1 MQHATFNHNRPQY
14 NPPRHNT
21 ALHPSIHPLH
31 YITLLLR
38 TPKLLSQVPVLAVS
52 RTVYGHGLSPFGF
65 LSVPFLQDGLCKAH
79 DDDDDDDDDDLD
91 IKW

>member
-1 MQHATFNHNRPQY
+1 MYHATTIVHKVI
-14 NPPRHNT
+14 
-21 ALHPSIHPLH
+21 LHAAQHCTPSIHPSH
-31 YITLLLR
+31 YITLR

-52 RTVYGHGLSPFGF
+52 RTVYGDGLSPFGF